1 MPTHSARLSASLI
14 DRLSARADV
23 HELPEGTVLFEEGD
37 AADTVYIL
45 LAGRVKVFSRSDG
58 KREVIYNVVG
68 PGELLGELFVDGG
81 PRSASVETL
90 SEVRLLAFEGH
101 SVLEVVAQYPELAH
115 AMVVSLSERLRRATR
130 QIRSLSL
137 DGAKTRVVALVQEL
151 AVPDGEHQLLPSE
164 ITQQFIASRIGATR
178 EMVNQVMRG
187 LMRTGHLRR
196 DGDRG
201 IVLLKELP
209 RAG

>member
-1 MPTHSARLSASLI
+1 MPQRKIRLSPALI
-14 DRLSARADV
+14 AALAIRSDV
-23 HELPEGTVLFEEGD
+23 HRAAKGETLFEEGD
-37 AADTVYIL
+37 AAGVIYIL
-45 LAGRVKVFSRSDG
+45 LAGRVKVFSRGDG

-68 PGELLGELFVDGG
+68 PGEVLGELFLDGG
-81 PRSASVETL
+81 TRSASVEVL
-90 SEVRLLAFEGH
+90 DDLEFLCFEGRDILAFMD
-101 SVLEVVAQYPELAH
+101 AYPEFAH
-115 AMVVSLSERLRRATR
+115 TLVLSLIDRLRRATR

-137 DGAKTRVVALVQEL
+137 DGARTRVVALVREL

-178 EMVNQVMRG
+178 VMVNQVMRG
-187 LMRTGHLRR
+187 LMLTGYLKR

-209 RAG
+209 LR